1 MSDDRRCPHCA
12 ARLTARDRVCF
23 ACQRAVEPLT
33 DGPGPAARA
42 QSAGARASW
51 HAAESRL
58 PEPAL
63 PELALPELALPEP
76 ASALPDAAAVPPL
89 QIELIWGRDA
99 RLVSV
104 PPAGAT
110 IGSTA
115 EADVVVPATFLAPRH
130 AKIVLRDRSWAVEC
144 LAPAAQVL
152 LRGRP
157 AREVAIGQGD
167 VFRLADGV
175 GNFVTVKVA
184 RGTRRKPG
192 DGGLRA
198 TLPERDESYLIGS
211 APRCRVHLDH
221 PLIQPRHLA
230 VRRDT
235 VGVLWLEDRGT
246 AAGTYLNGQRLRGQ
260 QRAAVGDILQVGP
273 YTARIGAGALEPLR
287 QVSGVDIRVHD
298 ARVDVPLAR
307 GGRSRTLLDHVS
319 LRLVPASMTAVAGPS
334 GAGKTTLMRLL
345 SGQLA
350 AAAGEVSYNGV
361 DVARCRQAYSALMGY
376 VPQDDIVH
384 ADLTVQEALGY
395 QAGLRLGCRSDP
407 AVRGQ
412 RIDQV
417 LTQMGLLEQQ
427 DQLVRTLSG
436 GQRKRVSIACE
447 LLNEPQILFLDE
459 PTSGL
464 DPGLDKRMMLLL
476 RLLADQGRT
485 VVLTTH
491 AIAHVDVCDTLV
503 LVGPGG
509 HIIYAGGPDAAPG
522 WFGAPALGDI
532 FSLVE
537 TPDAARQ
544 AARRVLLAQQA
555 DGSGPGHPPGAL
567 GQAGRDG
574 HQRDDYGLDAHGL
587 PGRSMP
593 EAGPAEGS
601 RQAPSRSRLDGAVG
615 GARPSTGSPAWRRA
629 VAEQARIFSSRYVRL
644 VGRDRAALA
653 FSLLQ
658 GVAVALLTALAVP
671 KPFNWAM
678 GGNAPMFVFGCAAVW
693 FGMIGAVR
701 ELVKEKA
708 IWRREFLAGGDIA
721 AYLTSKVTVLT
732 ALAAF
737 QALTLTV
744 AADWTLGLPAHSPLG
759 GPFAAMFLSLWL
771 AIVSGMALG
780 LFVSAASPSADRA
793 MSLVPYLLITQ
804 LVLCGVLFRLGAV
817 TFVSWIMPARWSV
830 SALGGIAGLSAARLH
845 QTSGLYPHSPAGL
858 LGNWLMLL
866 ILAGCG
872 LAGTA
877 WLLYREGRGWSVG
890 SDTANRPGLL
900 RRLAVQQGQ
909 AQHERAGQR
918 GA

>member
-1 MSDDRRCPHCA
+1 
-12 ARLTARDRVCF
+12 
-23 ACQRAVEPLT
+23 
-33 DGPGPAARA
+33 
-42 QSAGARASW
+42 
-51 HAAESRL
+51 
-58 PEPAL
+58 
-63 PELALPELALPEP
+63 
-76 ASALPDAAAVPPL
+76 
-89 QIELIWGRDA
+89 
-99 RLVSV
+99 
-104 PPAGAT
+104 
-110 IGSTA
+110 
-115 EADVVVPATFLAPRH
+115 VVVPATFLAPRH
-130 AKIVLRDRSWAVEC
+130 ARIVLRDRSWAVEC

-157 AREVAIGQGD
+157 AREVSISQGD

-184 RGTRRKPG
+184 RGTRRKLG

-198 TLPERDESYLIGS
+198 ALPDRDESYLIGS

-235 VGVLWLEDRGT
+235 LGVLWLEDRGT

-260 QRAAVGDILQVGP
+260 QRASVGDILQVGP
-273 YTARIGAGALEPLR
+273 YTARIGMGALEPLQ
-287 QVSGVDIRVHD
+287 QVSGVDIHVHA
-298 ARVDVPLAR
+298 ARVDVPQAR
-307 GGRSRTLLDHVS
+307 GGSRTLLDHVS
-319 LRLVPASMTAVAGPS
+319 LRLAPASMTAVAGPS

-361 DVARCRQAYSALMGY
+361 NVARCRQAYSALMGY

-384 ADLTVQEALGY
+384 ADLTVQEALSY
-395 QAGLRLGCRSDP
+395 QAGLRLGRRSDP
-407 AVRGQ
+407 AVREQ
-412 RIDQV
+412 RIDNV
-417 LTQMGLLEQQ
+417 LTQMGLLEQG
-427 DQLVRTLSG
+427 DQLVKTLSG

-509 HIIYAGGPDAAPG
+509 HIIYAGAPEAAPG
-522 WFGAPALGDI
+522 WFGVPALGDI

-537 TPDAARQ
+537 SPDAARQ

-555 DGSGPGHPPGAL
+555 DGSGPGRPPGAS
-567 GQAGRDG
+567 GEAVVDG
-574 HQRDDYGLDAHGL
+574 HGLGGHGL
-587 PGRSMP
+587 PDRSVP
-593 EAGPAEGS
+593 GAEPARGGP
-601 RQAPSRSRLDGAVG
+601 QAPSPSRLDGALG
-615 GARPSTGSPAWRRA
+615 GARPSAGSPAWRRA
-629 VAEQARIFSSRYVRL
+629 VADQARIFSSRYVRL
-644 VGRDRAALA
+644 VGRDRTALA

-671 KPFNWAM
+671 KPFSWVMA
-678 GGNAPMFVFGCAAVW
+678 GNAPMFVFGCAAVW

-701 ELVKEKA
+701 ELVKEKT
-708 IWRREFLAGGDIA
+708 IWHREYLAGGDIA
-721 AYLTSKVTVLT
+721 AYLTSKVVVLT
-732 ALAAF
+732 TLAAF

-780 LFVSAASPSADRA
+780 LFVSAASASADRA

-817 TFVSWIMPARWSV
+817 TFVSWLMPARWSV

-845 QTSGLYPHSPAGL
+845 QTSGLYPHSAAGL
-858 LGNWLMLL
+858 VGNWLMLL
-866 ILAGCG
+866 ILAACG
-872 LAGTA
+872 LAGAA

-890 SDTANRPGLL
+890 SDTAGRPGLL
-900 RRLAVQQGQ
+900 RRLTAQQGQ
-909 AQHERAGQR
+909 AGQH